1 MEEGGK
7 WEVEEEAGKREVEEE
22 GGKGK
27 VEEKGGK
34 GEVEEEGDKGGGGGR
49 GCTKDAIISD
59 MSRSSGALFFALLFS
74 GWLSCAFFAPSL
86 LLRWM
91 GVRLQVHDSGL
102 P

>member
-7 WEVEEEAGKREVEEE
+7 WEVEEEGGKREVEEE

-27 VEEKGGK
+27 VEEEGGK
-34 GEVEEEGDKGGGGGR
+34 GEVEEEGDKGGGGR

-74 GWLSCAFFAPSL
+74 G
-86 LLRWM
+86 
-91 GVRLQVHDSGL
+91 
-102 P
+102 